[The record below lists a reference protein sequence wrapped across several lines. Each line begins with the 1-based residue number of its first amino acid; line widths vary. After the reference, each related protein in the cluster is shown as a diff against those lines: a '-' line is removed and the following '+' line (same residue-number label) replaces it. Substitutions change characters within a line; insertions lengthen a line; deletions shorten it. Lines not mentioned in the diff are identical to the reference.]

1 MMIANTRW
9 RLVVENLIDPPDP
22 FGIPVDAHFPLPGEF
37 CACSGAAE
45 DERENRHDKNIGRMD
60 QKN

>member
-1 MMIANTRW
+1 M
-9 RLVVENLIDPPDP
+9 
-22 FGIPVDAHFPLPGEF
+22 PVDKFLTAYDEF

-45 DERENRHDKNIGRMD
+45 DERGNRLDKNIGRMD